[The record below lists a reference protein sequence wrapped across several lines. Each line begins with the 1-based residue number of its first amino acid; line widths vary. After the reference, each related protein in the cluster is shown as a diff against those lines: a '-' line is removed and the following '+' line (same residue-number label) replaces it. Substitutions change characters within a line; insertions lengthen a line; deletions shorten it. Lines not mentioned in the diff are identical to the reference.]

1 MHATSARGPGE
12 LPTGQEVQVEV
23 MHGLST
29 VVSDVGDQSPAIRI
43 IAAELSSHFR
53 HIYPRDP
60 RGLIVG
66 IEVIKRCNVI
76 LGNDENVGG
85 SNRSKVAEGDRM
97 LSLHH
102 LVRRDFPRD

>member
-1 MHATSARGPGE
+1 MRETSARGPGE
-12 LPTGQEVQVEV
+12 LPTGQEVQMEV

-43 IAAELSSHFR
+43 IAAELSSYFR
-53 HIYPRDP
+53 HIHP
-60 RGLIVG
+60 RGLPCLIVG
-66 IEVIKRCNVI
+66 IEVIQRRNVI

-102 LVRRDFPRD
+102 LVCRDFPRD